1 MHEDNSSL
9 ETIHSNKMP
18 EFGSGPQIE
27 MNSRNQPMSFSTIN
41 SGLDD
46 DHDTYYVQVK
56 PQIIFVK
63 ILFTTISIC
72 LTIYCLYRIY
82 SPPVPKKK

>member
-1 MHEDNSSL
+1 MQEDNSSL

-18 EFGSGPQIE
+18 DFGSGPQIE
-27 MNSRNQPMSFSTIN
+27 MNSRNQTISFSTVN

-46 DHDTYYVQVK
+46 DHDTYYIQVK

-63 ILFTTISIC
+63 ILFSTIAIC
-72 LTIYCLYRIY
+72 LTIYCLYRIHA
-82 SPPVPKKK
+82 PVVPKKK